1 MTGSLPLPLDGVW
14 QTPLPLARGD
24 NLFSFWTLYSSA
36 VNLSLTVAGAIEP
49 FAVAM
54 NDYGEIRLARWWS
67 DRQDFEAWQP
77 FATVMG
83 NGSAR
88 ALTVGDF
95 DNDGFD
101 DILAF
106 RPSGSRHM
114 VATLFKNDGS
124 NRFVY
129 AASTLVSGYNSSH
142 TMRCAAADFNLD
154 GHLDVAV
161 TGNGNNIPIFL
172 LLGDGK
178 GGFTQQ
184 NVPVVNGYGRGLVT
198 ADFDHDGYPDLA
210 VAYYSSGALHVLYG
224 RGDGTFEPPV
234 QIGTVSNDPY
244 GLVALDVN
252 QDGHLDL
259 LCRAGGSTPTYLF
272 TGNGNRQFAEG
283 VTVPTLALGR
293 HAGFA
298 AYDFTED
305 GIPDLLAAA
314 EYDLRFHQGSPT
326 APTRSAPRRRSTP
339 RHGGHALPPPTGTLS
354 CVAADTPVAAIG
366 QADPRRS

>member
-1 MTGSLPLPLDGVW
+1 
-14 QTPLPLARGD
+14 
-24 NLFSFWTLYSSA
+24 
-36 VNLSLTVAGAIEP
+36 
-49 FAVAM
+49 
-54 NDYGEIRLARWWS
+54 
-67 DRQDFEAWQP
+67 
-77 FATVMG
+77 
-83 NGSAR
+83 
-88 ALTVGDF
+88 
-95 DNDGFD
+95 
-101 DILAF
+101 
-106 RPSGSRHM
+106 
-114 VATLFKNDGS
+114 
-124 NRFVY
+124 
-129 AASTLVSGYNSSH
+129 
-142 TMRCAAADFNLD
+142 MRCAAADFNLD

-172 LLGDGK
+172 LRDGK

-298 AYDFTED
+298 AYDFTDD

-314 EYDLRFHQGSPT
+314 EYDLRFHQGLADGTYTQRTTTAWNYAYGMAATPCCRRPAHPSCSSPQT
-326 APTRSAPRRRSTP
+326 RRS
-339 RHGGHALPPPTGTLS
+339 PPSDRP
-354 CVAADTPVAAIG
+354 
-366 QADPRRS
+366 